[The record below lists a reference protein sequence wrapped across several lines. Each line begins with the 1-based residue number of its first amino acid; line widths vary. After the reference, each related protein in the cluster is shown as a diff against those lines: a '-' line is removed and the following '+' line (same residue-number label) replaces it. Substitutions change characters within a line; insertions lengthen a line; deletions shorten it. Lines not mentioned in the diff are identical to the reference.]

1 MNPAEE
7 AALLARLDA
16 LDRKLDLVLA
26 EVEEVRRFRR
36 EAEELKDDLARVGKD
51 LFRTTAEELEG
62 VAPFVQTGDFAAL
75 AKRVI
80 RNVNSFNEL
89 LVQLESAREFLADA
103 TPLARQVFSDGLA
116 KMDELDRKGYFA
128 MAREL
133 QRALDNVVANFTVED
148 VRLLADNLAAIL
160 QTVRQLTQPQM
171 LQAINNA
178 VEVYQK
184 IDFDTMEEYSLWRA
198 FREANKPEMRRG
210 LGFLIVFLR
219 NLSAHTPAPRHLPA
233 PRPASG
239 PPPSPG
245 L

>member
-219 NLSAHTPAPRHLPA
+219 NLSAHTPVPRHLPA

-245 L
+245 S

>member
-1 MNPAEE
+1 MNPAEST
-7 AALLARLDA
+7 ALAERLDA

-26 EVEEVRRFRR
+26 EVEEVRRIRR
-36 EAEELKDDLARVGKD
+36 EVEDLKDDLTRVGKD
-51 LFRTTAEELEG
+51 LFQTAVTELDE
-62 VAPFVQTGDFAAL
+62 VAPFVGTGDFAAL
-75 AKRVI
+75 GKRLL
-80 RNVNSFNEL
+80 RNVNTLNEL
-89 LVQLESAREFLADA
+89 LVQLESARELLTDA
-103 TPLARQVFSDGLA
+103 APLGRQMFSDGLA

-148 VRLLADNLAAIL
+148 VRLLGDNLVAIL
-160 QTVRQLTQPQM
+160 QTVKNLTQPEM
-171 LQAINNA
+171 LHAINNA
-178 VEVYQK
+178 VEVYKK

-219 NLSAHTPAPRHLPA
+219 NLSAHTPAPRPGLA
-233 PRPASG
+233 F
-239 PPPSPG
+239 PPSAA

>member
-1 MNPAEE
+1 MNATEE
-7 AALLARLDA
+7 AALLARLDV

-26 EVEEVRRFRR
+26 EVDEIRRFRR

-51 LFRTTAEELEG
+51 LFQTTAGELEG

-80 RNVNSFNEL
+80 RNVNSFNEI

-103 TPLARQVFSDGLA
+103 TPLARQLFSDGLA

-128 MAREL
+128 MTREI

-148 VRLLADNLAAIL
+148 VRLLADNLVAIL
-160 QTVRQLTQPQM
+160 HTVRQLTQPQM

-184 IDFDTMEEYSLWRA
+184 VDFGTMEEYSLWRA

-219 NLSAHTPAPRHLPA
+219 NLSAHTPAMHSLPA
-233 PRPASG
+233 SRG
-239 PPPSPG
+239 VPPPAT
-245 L
+245 